1 MSLSTGAGTIL
12 ANTDPHLEGF
22 GMDPWWLVG
31 GKALAIFIFC
41 VLMALILIWAERRI
55 IGRMQR
61 RPGPNRHGPF
71 GLLQSLADGVKL
83 ALKEDLVPT
92 KVNKA
97 VYILAPV
104 IAMIPAFVALSVVPF
119 GPQVN
124 IFGHDTHLQ
133 LTDLPVGVLVVLA
146 TASIGVYGI
155 VLGGWA
161 SGSPYALLGGLRS
174 SAQVI
179 SYEIAMALSFV
190 AVFMFAGTMTTSGI
204 VEAQAGGNTMNL
216 FGTEVWAPS
225 WFAILLLPSFII
237 YVITM
242 VGETNRLPF
251 DLAEGEGELVGG
263 FHTEYS
269 SLKFALFFL
278 AEYINM
284 VTVSALAVT
293 LFLGGYH
300 APPPITTV
308 WAGANEGWWPVLW
321 FMAKLVVVLFFFV
334 WLRASLP
341 RVRYDQLMKLG
352 WKILIPIQLVWIV
365 AIAIMRLLRN
375 EDATFPVVAS
385 VVVGMVVLV
394 GVVMMLW
401 SNAAQR
407 EREREAARERAE
419 EEALRSDP
427 THGGFPVPP
436 KNAPHYGTSVDAES
450 ATPAQGRRK
459 EVTGA

>member
-1 MSLSTGAGTIL
+1 MSLSPMAGVLL
-12 ANTDPHLEGF
+12 ADTDPHLRGF
-22 GMDPWWLVG
+22 GNDPWWLVG
-31 GKALAIFIFC
+31 GKALAIFVFC
-41 VLMALILIWAERRI
+41 ILAALLLIWAERRVL
-55 IGRMQR
+55 GRMQR

-71 GLLQSLADGVKL
+71 GLLQTLADGIKL

-92 KVNKA
+92 KVNK
-97 VYILAPV
+97 VIYILAPV
-104 IAMIPAFVALSVVPF
+104 IAMIPAFMALSVVPF

-124 IFGHDTHLQ
+124 IFGHETHLQ

-179 SYEIAMALSFV
+179 SYEIAMGLSFV

-204 VEAQAGGNTMNL
+204 VEAQAGGNTMSL
-216 FGTEVWAPS
+216 FGNEVWAPS
-225 WFAILLLPSFII
+225 WFAILLLPSFVI
-237 YVITM
+237 YLITM

-251 DLAEGEGELVGG
+251 DLAEGEGEIVGG

-269 SLKFALFFL
+269 SLKFAMFFI

-300 APPPITTV
+300 APPPLTAV
-308 WAGANEGWWPVLW
+308 WAGANEGWWPLLW
-321 FMAKLVVVLFFFV
+321 FMVKLAAVLFLFI
-334 WLRASLP
+334 WLRGSLP

-365 AIAIMRLLRN
+365 AIAVMRQMRN
-375 EDATFPVVAS
+375 DDVTLPVVAA
-385 VVVGMVVLV
+385 VVIGMVIAV
-394 GVVMMLW
+394 GGVMMLW
-401 SNAAQR
+401 SNAAER
-407 EREREAARERAE
+407 EREREAARVSAE
-419 EEALRSDP
+419 DEALRSDP
-427 THGGFPVPP
+427 TYGGFPTPP
-436 KNAPHYGTSVDAES
+436 KSAPHYGNSVDAES
-450 ATPAQGRRK
+450 ATPAQERRK